1 MSNTPTEAQ
10 LDLMRAA
17 LGTKDRGLLPYR
29 NRFYTSRAGNPEWET
44 LEKLGYAK
52 SELLVN
58 KQRLYRVTWKGM
70 RAVGLRK
77 GSELRGLEGEEL
89 VDVPLLVKWRGRLK

>member
-1 MSNTPTEAQ
+1 MTPDEVQ
-10 LDLMRAA
+10 LDLIRAA
-17 LGTKDRGLLPYR
+17 LGIRYEEQRLPYR
-29 NRFYTSRAGNPEWET
+29 NRFYAPAIGHPNWEA
-44 LEKLGYAK
+44 LEKAGYAK
-52 SELLVN
+52 SDLLKN